1 MNVFELLILVIYILI
16 VWYVYQSIVEEL
28 NQLTAIKLDADQLQQ
43 NLAQY
48 GLAEKLTFKF
58 DFGRSPLTDV
68 LDSFKITLE
77 NKTRQQYFAVHWAE
91 SSLMDFDGLSQR
103 IIRMPPGLNIDL
115 FPAQAHSVIAPREI
129 LSGKLTIESCLKLNE
144 QHCFDIDQPIFTTDL
159 LKEARDNNLEFE
171 LNLMLQC
178 SQWDSHEF
186 VPVLYPI
193 TCTFTVVKL
202 PWQKAV
208 YWRPKTPQKSV
219 DQAKKDAQKKSRKAR
234 KTEKYAAQNSSKK

>member
-28 NQLTAIKLDADQLQQ
+28 NQLTAIKLDQDQLQQ

-48 GLAEKLTFKF
+48 GLAEKLTVKF
-58 DFGRSPLTDV
+58 DFGKSPLTDV

-77 NKTRQQYFAVHWAE
+77 NQTHKQYFAVHWAE

-103 IIRMPPGLNIDL
+103 IIRIPPGLNIDL
-115 FPAQAHSVIAPREI
+115 FPAQAHSIIAPREI

-144 QHCFDIDQPIFTTDL
+144 QNRFDIDQPIFTTDL
-159 LKEARDNNLEFE
+159 LKEARDDNLEFE

-193 TCTFTVVKL
+193 TCTFTVVKQ
-202 PWQKAV
+202 PWQKAI
-208 YWRPKTPQKSV
+208 YWRPKKPQKAA
-219 DQAKKDAQKKSRKAR
+219 DQAKKDAQKKARKAR
-234 KTEKYAAQNSSKK
+234 KTKKYAAQNSETK